1 MILLDKAL
9 RQREQEGRPLRIGVI
24 GAGAMARGLVAL
36 ISNQIPGMAVVAI
49 ANRTLERA
57 AAAYAF
63 AGREGAVTAA
73 DLAALERC
81 LSAGVPAITSD
92 PALLARAGAID
103 ALIDI
108 TGSVN
113 HGAGIVLA
121 AIEQGKPL
129 VLMNAEVDATIGP
142 ILHEKARAAGVLLS
156 CCDGDQPGVQLNL
169 WRKVKGMGLIPRVL
183 GNIKGLQDEYRTPTT
198 QKGFAQQW
206 NQDVTMVT
214 SFADGSKV
222 NFEQCIVANATGFS
236 VLRRGT
242 SRMKYRGPVED
253 LTSRYDLEQLRALGG
268 VVDFVVGPRPVPG
281 VFCLAELADTR
292 HAPLLAAKG
301 LGEGPLY
308 CFYEP
313 YHLCHLDAPMS
324 LARAVLFG
332 DAVGR
337 PIGGPVVE
345 VVAIAKRALEAGE
358 TLDSF
363 GRYMTYGQAERASVV
378 RAEGLV
384 PEGLVEG
391 CRLKWPI
398 ARDQPIHWSDV
409 EAPSHELAHRLYAE
423 QQRRWGSV

>member
-1 MILLDKAL
+1 MILLDTAL
-9 RQREQEGRPLRIGVI
+9 QQREQEGRPLRIGVI

-36 ISNQIPGMAVVAI
+36 ITNQIPGMAVVAI

-63 AGREGAVTAA
+63 AGRAGAVAAA

-81 LSAGVPAITSD
+81 LSAGEPAITSD
-92 PALLARAGAID
+92 PSLLARAGAID

-142 ILHEKARAAGVLLS
+142 ILHAKAREAGVLLT

-198 QKGFAQQW
+198 QQGFAEQW

-242 SRMKYRGPVED
+242 SRMEYRGPVED
-253 LTSRYDLEQLRALGG
+253 LTAMYDLEQLRELGG
-268 VVDFVVGPRPVPG
+268 VVDFVVGPQPVPG

-301 LGEGPLY
+301 LGGGPLY

-332 DAVGR
+332 DAVGQ
-337 PIGGPVVE
+337 PLGGPVVE
-345 VVAIAKRALEAGE
+345 VVAIAKRDLEAGE

-391 CRLKWPI
+391 CRLKRAI

-409 EAPSHELAHRLYAE
+409 EAPSHELAHQLYAE

>member
-1 MILLDKAL
+1 MILLDTAL

-36 ISNQIPGMAVVAI
+36 ITNQIPGMAVVAI

-63 AGREGAVTAA
+63 AGRAGAVAAA

-81 LSAGVPAITSD
+81 LSVGEPAITRD

-121 AIEQGKPL
+121 AIEQRKPL

-142 ILHEKARAAGVLLS
+142 ILHDKARAAGVLLS

-198 QKGFAQQW
+198 QKGFAEQW

-222 NFEQCIVANATGFS
+222 NFEQCIVANATGFT

-242 SRMKYRGPVED
+242 SRMEYRGPVED
-253 LTSRYDLEQLRALGG
+253 LTSMYDLGQLRELGG

-337 PIGGPVVE
+337 PQGGPVVE

-363 GRYMTYGQAERASVV
+363 GRYMTYGQAEKASVV
-378 RAEGLV
+378 RAEDLV

-391 CRLKWPI
+391 CKLKRAI

-409 EAPSHELAHRLYAE
+409 EAPSHELAHQLYAE
-423 QQRRWGSV
+423 QQKRWGSV

>member
-1 MILLDKAL
+1 
-9 RQREQEGRPLRIGVI
+9 
-24 GAGAMARGLVAL
+24 
-36 ISNQIPGMAVVAI
+36 
-49 ANRTLERA
+49 
-57 AAAYAF
+57 
-63 AGREGAVTAA
+63 
-73 DLAALERC
+73 
-81 LSAGVPAITSD
+81 
-92 PALLARAGAID
+92 
-103 ALIDI
+103 
-108 TGSVN
+108 
-113 HGAGIVLA
+113 VLA

-142 ILHEKARAAGVLLS
+142 ILHAKAREAGVLLS

-198 QKGFAQQW
+198 QKGFAEQW

-222 NFEQCIVANATGFS
+222 NFEQCIVANATGFT

-242 SRMKYRGPVED
+242 SRMEYRGPVED
-253 LTSRYDLEQLRALGG
+253 LTTRYDLDELRELGG

>member
-1 MILLDKAL
+1 MILLDTAL
-9 RQREQEGRPLRIGVI
+9 RQREREGRPLSIGVI

-36 ISNQIPGMAVVAI
+36 ITNQIPGMEVVAI
-49 ANRTLERA
+49 ANRTRQRA
-57 AAAYAF
+57 ADAYAF
-63 AGREGAVTAA
+63 AGRDGAVAA
-73 DLAALERC
+73 EDLAALERS
-81 LSAGVPAITSD
+81 LSAGAPAITSD
-92 PALLARAGAID
+92 PVLLARSGAID

-121 AIEQGKPL
+121 AIEHGKPL

-142 ILHEKARAAGVLLS
+142 ILHERARKAGVLLS

-198 QKGFAQQW
+198 QQGFAEQW

-222 NFEQCIVANATGFS
+222 NFEQCIVANATGFT

-242 SRMKYRGPVED
+242 SRLEYRGPVEE
-253 LTSRYDLEQLRALGG
+253 LTTKYDLEQLRELGG

-301 LGEGPLY
+301 LGDGPLY

-332 DAVGR
+332 DAVGQ
-337 PIGGPVVE
+337 PLGCPVVE
-345 VVAIAKRALEAGE
+345 VVAIAKRNLEAGE

-363 GRYMTYGQAERASVV
+363 GRYKTYGQAERASVV
-378 RAEGLV
+378 RAEGLL
-384 PEGLVEG
+384 PEGLAEG
-391 CRLKWPI
+391 CRLKRAI
-398 ARDQPIHWSDV
+398 AKDQPIHWADV
-409 EAPSHELAHRLYAE
+409 EAPSDQLAHQLYAE